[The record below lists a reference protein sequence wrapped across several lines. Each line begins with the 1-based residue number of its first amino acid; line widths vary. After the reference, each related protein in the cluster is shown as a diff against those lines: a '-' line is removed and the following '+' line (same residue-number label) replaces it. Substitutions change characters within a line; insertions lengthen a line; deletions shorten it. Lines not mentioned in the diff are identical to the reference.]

1 MHVSHTQYRLN
12 YIIWI
17 QDLIDSTAEGSSE
30 GYDREREV
38 VGLDMYAQ
46 RPHVIRAG

>member
-1 MHVSHTQYRLN
+1 MHVSHIQYRLN

-17 QDLIDSTAEGSSE
+17 QDLIDSTAEGSNE

-38 VGLDMYAQ
+38 VGLDMYVSC
-46 RPHVIRAG
+46 PTSFNSG